1 MEVDAVVGG
10 DVVKDPTEG
19 TVVTNDELDV
29 DDAAEEE
36 DEDEDV
42 GDAATVAEDT
52 VLELET
58 DDTGGWFGLLHLGM
72 EPTNQRSPQSLAYP
86 TQFEYFSFGRKTG
99 GVPFRCS

>member
-10 DVVKDPTEG
+10 DVVEDPTEG
-19 TVVTNDELDV
+19 TVATIDELDV

-36 DEDEDV
+36 DEGEDV

-58 DDTGGWFGLLHLGM
+58 DDTGG
-72 EPTNQRSPQSLAYP
+72 
-86 TQFEYFSFGRKTG
+86 
-99 GVPFRCS
+99 